1 MQTNFMSMKKI
12 AERLRL
18 LRQEKGYSQQYIADI
33 LNVSIA
39 TISRLENNPE
49 EIKLRYLSSLAQ
61 LYKLDLC
68 KLFSTDDSELEN
80 ELSKLTV
87 QVTIPIDITSTQLFR
102 VAKKLQETEQF
113 RNR

>member
-1 MQTNFMSMKKI
+1 MQSNFMSMKKI

-33 LNVSIA
+33 LKVSIA

-49 EIKLRYLSSLAQ
+49 EIKLRYLISLAQ
-61 LYKLDLC
+61 LYKMDLC
-68 KLFSTDDSELEN
+68 KLFSTDESELEN

-102 VAKKLQETEQF
+102 VAKKLQEKEQY
-113 RNR
+113 RKQ